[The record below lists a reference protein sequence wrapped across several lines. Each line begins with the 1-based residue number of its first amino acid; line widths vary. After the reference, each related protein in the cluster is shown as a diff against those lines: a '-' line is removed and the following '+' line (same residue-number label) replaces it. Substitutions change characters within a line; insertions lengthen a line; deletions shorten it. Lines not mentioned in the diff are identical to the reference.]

1 MSEPVK
7 TRSVKNRRE
16 VHYTNYDE
24 LLSDIRTLSEQGVD
38 HLGNWTL
45 GQIVGHLAKTFSVQV
60 EGTDFKPPW
69 YLGLP
74 LRLSP
79 PVRLFLK
86 RRMLTKPLQSGF
98 RIPKRF
104 RKNFVAEADFEEQ
117 EAIAQLQAVVQRC
130 NKENKVHVH
139 VWLGKLTHEE
149 WTQFNLRH
157 AELHMS
163 VVVPTGER

>member
-7 TRSVKNRRE
+7 TKSVQNRRE
-16 VHYTNYDE
+16 VHYANYDE

-69 YLGLP
+69 YFGLP
-74 LRLSP
+74 LRLSSR
-79 PVRLFLK
+79 VRLILK
-86 RRMLTKPLQSGF
+86 NRMLTKPLDSGF
-98 RIPKRF
+98 QIPKRF
-104 RKNFVAEADFEEQ
+104 RKNLVAEADIDEQ
-117 EAIAQLQAVVQRC
+117 EAIAQLHAVVQRC
-130 NKENKVHVH
+130 NEENKVHLH
-139 VWLGKLTHEE
+139 AWLGKLTREE

-163 VVVPTGER
+163 FVVPKGER